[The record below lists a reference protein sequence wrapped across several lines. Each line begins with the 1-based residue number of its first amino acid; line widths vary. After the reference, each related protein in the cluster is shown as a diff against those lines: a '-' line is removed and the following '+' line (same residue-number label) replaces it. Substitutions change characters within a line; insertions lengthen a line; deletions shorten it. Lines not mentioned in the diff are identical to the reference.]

1 MNQNIKNFLEEE
13 SNKEAL
19 RLLLHKIK
27 ELDTVHGVESY
38 TELQANKK
46 AIDKIESWVE
56 ELFGVSREEL
66 RDVEEDEDPLYRYR
80 TEE

>member
-1 MNQNIKNFLEEE
+1 MNQKIKNFLEEE
-13 SNKEAL
+13 SNTEAL
-19 RLLLHKIK
+19 RLLLRKIK